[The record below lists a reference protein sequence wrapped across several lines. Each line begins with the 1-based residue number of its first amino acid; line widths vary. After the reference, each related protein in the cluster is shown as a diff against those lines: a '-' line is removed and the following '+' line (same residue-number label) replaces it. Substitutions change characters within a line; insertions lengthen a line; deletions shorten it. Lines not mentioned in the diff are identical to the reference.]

1 MAWPDGTPWSEQALE
16 AKVKPK
22 LGVTWKALP
31 GRLAKLAAGQIA
43 DGLREIHAIEDIEK
57 IRAEFKAVALEGER
71 LRELHVDVRQ
81 SRTNISIPSE
91 IPLASQGRRRECRG

>member
-1 MAWPDGTPWSEQALE
+1 MALPDGTPWSEQKLE
-16 AKVKPK
+16 AKVNPE

-31 GRLAKLAAGQIA
+31 RRLAKLAAGQIA
-43 DGLREIHAIEDIEK
+43 DGLREIHAIEDVKK

-81 SRTNISIPSE
+81 SRTYISIPSQ
-91 IPLASQGRRRECRG
+91 IPLTSQRRV